1 MSLEAEMMS
10 SIAAQVASKTQSCIL
25 DQLNDFISRGL
36 IEIQMGPMTFV
47 HSDDFASNK
56 NEVRIAQSCKLVLKD
71 REYIEK
77 LESENKELREVLM
90 RLRAA
95 M

>member
-1 MSLEAEMMS
+1 MNLEAEMMS
-10 SIAAQVASKTQSCIL
+10 SIATQVAAKTQSCIL

-47 HSDDFASNK
+47 QSDDFASNK